1 MNEKTKEITYALLK
15 GGLGSIPLA
24 GGAVSEVF
32 GVIFSDPATKRRER
46 AMSEIIEKLSL
57 LEDEGYQVEQL
68 IENEEFVSVVIKA
81 YNIAMQTHEEDK
93 LKALM
98 NAVYN
103 TPKSSVHESEKIMFL
118 NYVSEFTE
126 WHLKILYF
134 CNNPERFYEEHGNR
148 PNYEN
153 SPHIST
159 LLVDAYPELKH
170 RFPFYTQ
177 VVRDL
182 YNRGLFKYQNIET
195 HFDKASDA
203 YKPMTTVYGNEFV
216 LFVLK

>member
-24 GGAVSEVF
+24 GGVASEVF
-32 GVIFSDPATKRRER
+32 GVIFSDPATKRRDS
-46 AMSEIIEKLSL
+46 AMSDVIEKIAL
-57 LEDEGYQVEQL
+57 LEDEAFKVEEL

-93 LKALM
+93 RKALM

-103 TPKSSVHESEKIMFL
+103 TPRSSINESEKMMFL

-134 CNNPERFYEEHGNR
+134 CNNPERFYKEHGNR
-148 PNYEN
+148 PNYEK

-159 LLVDAYPELKH
+159 LITDAYPELKH
-170 RFPFYTQ
+170 RSPFYTQ
-177 VVRDL
+177 ITRDL
-182 YNRGLFKYQNIET
+182 YNRGLFKYQNIENY
-195 HFDKASDA
+195 FDRTVDA

-216 LFVLK
+216 LYVLQ